1 MTTITDAAKVTIGKN
16 FKFLLDAEELTAAEF
31 SRRTKKARPNWR
43 ESLISELLHGKRFPS
58 QEFVQHVDEVYGVN
72 LLHDTG
78 LKLEDL
84 RGEKEHTK
92 TWLKRTGQ
100 RDKLTTAFPGAP
112 EQPFSKTANYRMHV
126 DKTEKVL
133 SLYDGST
140 YIGSATAQEAG
151 ISLDD
156 FEPGWQP
163 SVSFAHVER
172 ITSAIAPPLQ
182 DKMTEQLAKWAEHQ
196 VLKEAEASVALDGE
210 TQSDPDAQP
219 IGTEW
224 DENAHPQPV
233 KEQEEV
239 VIDTPQVTTSGD
251 ESVTVRIQEGVCTVT
266 IGGFSMSMTEG
277 EFTIGNGGN
286 ASTSSRKGSS
296 VQNRGLAAK
305 VLTYLEDNADKTVAD
320 SYLAEYFGV
329 DLKAIR
335 NAGSYLM
342 HQDKVDRSIK
352 KDGHHFQALVGNE

>member
-1 MTTITDAAKVTIGKN
+1 MTTITDAAKQIIGGNLKN
-16 FKFLLDAEELTAAEF
+16 LLDQEELTAAEF
-31 SRRTKKARPNWR
+31 SRRTKKVRNNWR

-58 QEFVQHVDEVYGVN
+58 QEFAQHVDEVYGVN

-84 RGEKEHTK
+84 RAEKEHTK

-112 EQPFSKTANYRMHV
+112 EQPFNKTANYRMHV

-133 SLYDGST
+133 SLYDGT
-140 YIGSATAQEAG
+140 TFIGSATAQEAG

-196 VLKEAEASVALDGE
+196 VLKEAEASVSLDGE
-210 TQSDPDAQP
+210 TQS
-219 IGTEW
+219 E
-224 DENAHPQPV
+224 PQP
-233 KEQEEV
+233 ETTTTEV
-239 VIDTPQVTTSGD
+239 PETVSTPQPQQFSPVLMATDPEPVKVSISD
-251 ESVTVRIQEGVCTVT
+251 GVCTVT

-277 EFTIGNGGN
+277 EFTIGNGSN

-296 VQNRGLAAK
+296 IQNRGLAAK
-305 VLTYLEDNADKTVAD
+305 VLTYLEANPDTVAVD
-320 SYLAEYFGV
+320 SELAAMFDV
-329 DLKAIR
+329 DIKAIR